1 MNSVGDL
8 YSADAGDHRIRR
20 VANETLFTLSN
31 LGAVNFTT
39 AGRSVPVSVVAG
51 SARIEVSSGRANPFG
66 LAILGFR
73 QENVL
78 AAPVVAAVF
87 SFWKDTV
94 TVTEAAATASH
105 TGPAFQ
111 IYTEASGDFD
121 RGAIGSMQM
130 GIAIS
135 NVTSVV
141 ARVRLERIRMDGS
154 PLGLAASIG
163 LPPYSQVAKFLN
175 QIEGLKPFQGVLRIS
190 SNPPVAVAGLRGRF
204 NERGFI
210 GSQSG
215 QALNLTL
222 R

>member
-1 MNSVGDL
+1 M
-8 YSADAGDHRIRR
+8 
-20 VANETLFTLSN
+20 
-31 LGAVNFTT
+31 
-39 AGRSVPVSVVAG
+39 
-51 SARIEVSSGRANPFG
+51 
-66 LAILGFR
+66 
-73 QENVL
+73 L

-94 TVTEAAATASH
+94 TVTEAVVTASH
-105 TGPAFQ
+105 TSPAFQ
-111 IYTEASGDFD
+111 IYSKASGDFD
-121 RGAIGSMQM
+121 RSAIGLMQM

-141 ARVRLERIRMDGS
+141 ARVRLELIRMDGS
-154 PLGLAASIG
+154 PSGLAASIE
-163 LPPYSQVAKFLN
+163 LPPYGQVAKFLN
-175 QIEGLKPFQGVLRIS
+175 QIEGLNSMPLPFQGILRIS